1 MTTPLDQI
9 PGSSMAAVRGY
20 LLTRLAATVQP
31 DPADTGAS
39 LLVCLDGPD
48 TDVPED
54 VVSVGDV
61 AITYDPFQTV
71 GSGGPGWLTETY
83 TVTVDIQVARG
94 TPDSTVT
101 VARALALANT
111 VAAVVR
117 ADPSLG
123 GLVDRAR
130 PADAHFETGWDDT
143 GVGRITSVEMTIA
156 ILNAL

>member
-1 MTTPLDQI
+1 MTTPIDQI
-9 PGSSMAAVRGY
+9 PGSSMGAARAY
-20 LLTRLAATVQP
+20 LLTQLTATVQP
-31 DPADTGAS
+31 DPDDPSAS

-54 VVSVGDV
+54 VVSIGDV
-61 AITYDPFQTV
+61 RITYDPLQTV
-71 GSGGPGWLTETY
+71 GSGGPGWLTENY

-94 TPDSTVT
+94 TTDSAVT
-101 VARALALANT
+101 AARALALANA

-130 PADAHFETGWDDT
+130 PATADFATGWDDNGT
-143 GVGRITSVEMTIA
+143 GRVTSVEMTVA